1 MINIVCNIDDT
12 YVDFCKLMLLGLF
25 KNNPDEE
32 FTVYVIETQVK
43 ESANKKIKELESTF
57 RVDIVFCEVP
67 YSFIENYPI
76 KEQDHLSLAAYLR
89 IFISDLLPQTVDK
102 VLYLDCD
109 LLIMDSIADLWN
121 IDLEEFAV
129 AAVEERPPFDVESP
143 RTLGYPESYS
153 YFNSGVMLINLKY
166 WRKLQLSKACQEY
179 ISENFDKIE
188 LHDQDVL
195 NALLYDKKKLLPIRW
210 NLMDFFLF
218 TKLDI
223 QKRRLNDL
231 CAAFEKPAIVH
242 FTGRR
247 KPWVHNCDSPF
258 RKRYVQ
264 LAREYNCHV
273 VPVVVSAH
281 YYIRYYWYLFLRT
294 CKLKRKKVLTA
305 SDINQIITDPQK
317 SLILLNNKTR

>member
-109 LLIMDSIADLWN
+109 L
-121 IDLEEFAV
+121 
-129 AAVEERPPFDVESP
+129 
-143 RTLGYPESYS
+143 
-153 YFNSGVMLINLKY
+153 
-166 WRKLQLSKACQEY
+166 
-179 ISENFDKIE
+179 
-188 LHDQDVL
+188 
-195 NALLYDKKKLLPIRW
+195 
-210 NLMDFFLF
+210 
-218 TKLDI
+218 
-223 QKRRLNDL
+223 
-231 CAAFEKPAIVH
+231 
-242 FTGRR
+242 
-247 KPWVHNCDSPF
+247 
-258 RKRYVQ
+258 
-264 LAREYNCHV
+264 
-273 VPVVVSAH
+273 
-281 YYIRYYWYLFLRT
+281 
-294 CKLKRKKVLTA
+294 
-305 SDINQIITDPQK
+305 
-317 SLILLNNKTR
+317 